1 MSSSAARLTAWR
13 RGAYE
18 TPPTETGFSLN
29 SPLLFPL
36 LTTSFSFFSFLFLHS
51 PPPIPSLFGSL
62 RSSAPSTSLGLLS
75 WRRRRT
81 LELSLPS
88 LPRDWVARS
97 PAATTEALIMQFW
110 ERLPCQCHSQG
121 ALILSLSTCFHCLTS
136 GMPQIKPICPPTHVH
151 LMDGL
156 TTGIHKRLY
165 DKTAISINN
174 MAAIWESNMHEEAKL
189 YSLNRRQKLA
199 LGPHDMNSNRLM
211 GEKKGYFNV
220 FYILAMYDTR
230 RSGTTQLNL
239 KAQRPS

>member
-1 MSSSAARLTAWR
+1 MQPANSRLLRLFLHYHNVAPLAGKGPHRLRLMSSSAARLTAWR

-174 MAAIWESNMHEEAKL
+174 MAAI
-189 YSLNRRQKLA
+189 
-199 LGPHDMNSNRLM
+199 
-211 GEKKGYFNV
+211 
-220 FYILAMYDTR
+220 
-230 RSGTTQLNL
+230 
-239 KAQRPS
+239 